1 MKCSQNNP
9 LRHNLLELTKGELRV
24 LELLAKG
31 YTQTQIK
38 NKLGVLAEAVGNHR
52 RNIKEKLLAFDDQHA
67 VRIAR
72 ERGLV

>member
-9 LRHNLLELTKGELRV
+9 LRQSLHDLTKGELRI

-38 NKLGVLAEAVGNHR
+38 TKLGVCAEAVGNHR
-52 RNIKEKLLAFDDQHA
+52 RNIKEKLLADDDQHA

-72 ERGLV
+72 DRGLV